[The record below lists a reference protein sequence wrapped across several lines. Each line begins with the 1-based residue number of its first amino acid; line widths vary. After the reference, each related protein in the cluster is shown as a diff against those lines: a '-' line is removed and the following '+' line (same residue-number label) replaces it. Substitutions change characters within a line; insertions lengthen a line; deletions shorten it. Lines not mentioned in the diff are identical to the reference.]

1 VEARSEP
8 AGFYSFLEVDLSAQ
22 RVDTDRISSTVH
34 RDPSPANGLL
44 SIVAF
49 LVMFM
54 LGAVVNSFLSDGGT
68 YPVPDDAATQVL
80 QWRTDNAG
88 TVRLTAVFGAL
99 AGLAIIWHGSWLS
112 AVVRERAG
120 SREASL
126 VVFGGGIVAGTFMLF
141 AGMLQ
146 WVIESPETLAD
157 VPLMRAVDRI
167 IYATSGPGSVVGF
180 LLLVG
185 GAALALRGTALLPS
199 WFTVVGMVAGVVS
212 LLSLALLLPADG
224 STFGFV
230 SLGRFP
236 SLLWLLA
243 TAILLRG
250 RLRRTA

>member
-1 VEARSEP
+1 
-8 AGFYSFLEVDLSAQ
+8 LSAQ
-22 RVDTDRISSTVH
+22 SVDRLSSDV
-34 RDPSPANGLL
+34 SPARDSSPTNGLL

-49 LVMFM
+49 LAMFM

-68 YPVPDDAATQVL
+68 YPVPDDTARHVL

-112 AVVRERAG
+112 AVVRERTNN
-120 SREASL
+120 REASL
-126 VVFGGGIVAGTFMLF
+126 VVFGGGIVAGAFMLF

-157 VPLMRAVDRI
+157 VPLMRAVDRV

-185 GAALALRGTALLPS
+185 GAALALRRTTLLPG
-199 WFTVVGMVAGVVS
+199 WFSVVGMVAGVVS

-243 TAILLRG
+243 TAIIIRG
-250 RLRRTA
+250 RLRRTD